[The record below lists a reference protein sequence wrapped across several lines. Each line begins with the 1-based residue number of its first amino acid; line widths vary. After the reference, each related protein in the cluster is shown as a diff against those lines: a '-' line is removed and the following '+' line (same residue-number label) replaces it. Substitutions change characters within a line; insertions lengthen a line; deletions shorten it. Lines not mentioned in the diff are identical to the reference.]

1 MTGFETVMMWVIAP
15 VIAALAGGW
24 GGWIFG
30 RKKQRIDEI
39 DAATGTFNKIIE
51 QLRKEVEVLIA
62 EHAHSKELID
72 QLRNEIET
80 LINERGHNRAVIE
93 KQSKQIE
100 ELATEVRKLSA
111 EVESLRADKKEN
123 VKLKN
128 KIEKYEKLLDANNVD
143 Y

>member
-62 EHAHSKELID
+62 ERA
-72 QLRNEIET
+72 
-80 LINERGHNRAVIE
+80 HNRELIE
-93 KQSKQIE
+93 KQSEQIKNLTE
-100 ELATEVRKLSA
+100 EVRKVSA
-111 EVESLRADKKEN
+111 EVERLRITQKEMGG
-123 VKLKN
+123 LKR
-128 KIEKYEKLLDANNVD
+128 KVEKYEKLLTEHNIDF
-143 Y
+143 